1 MVERARRAFRFARRV
16 LVAAGKRFGY
26 VRANRMAAA
35 IAYRTVFSL
44 SPLLFFAV
52 GVVGAIVGDDF
63 QARAEI
69 LSNVER
75 VAGATV
81 AEAVGAFLDAT
92 VAAGDTAAV
101 LGVLLVMWTSSSLFL
116 ELQRAQDDIFGVP
129 HEETKGVVAFLKKR
143 GKGMLWTIGL
153 GFILLAVW
161 LLNFAW
167 RFVAGLFPPEAAGV
181 HQVIGV
187 VAPLVSLVLLPVVF
201 ALIFQT
207 LTSITVPWRAIWYG
221 SGFTASVFLL
231 AAYAIGIYFAWN
243 TEPSGI
249 TVAGSIF
256 AVLLLAFVLSSVYL
270 FGVTVTKVYADVLA
284 EEPSQFP
291 EAPSH

>member
-1 MVERARRAFRFARRV
+1 MRAFEFARRL
-16 LVAAGKRFGY
+16 LVDAGQRFGY

-52 GVVGAIVGDDF
+52 GVVGAVVGDDV

-69 LSNVER
+69 LTNVQR
-75 VAGATV
+75 VAGASV
-81 AEAVGAFLDAT
+81 AEAVGSFLDAT
-92 VAAGDTAAV
+92 VQDGDTAAV
-101 LGVLLVMWTSSSLFL
+101 LGVILVMWTASSLFL

-143 GKGMLWTIGL
+143 GKGVLWTIGL
-153 GFILLAVW
+153 GLVLLVVW

-181 HQVIGV
+181 HAVIGV
-187 VAPLVSLVLLPVVF
+187 IAPLVSLILLPVVF

-207 LTSITVPWRAIWYG
+207 LTTITVPWRAVWYG
-221 SGFTASVFLL
+221 SGFTAFVFLL
-231 AAYAIGIYFAWN
+231 AAYGIGFYFAWN
-243 TEPSGI
+243 TSPSGM

-256 AVLLLAFVLSSVYL
+256 AVLLLAFVLSAVYL
-270 FGVTVTKVYADVLA
+270 FGVTVTKVYSDLIREGVS
-284 EEPSQFP
+284 ESE
-291 EAPSH
+291 

>member
-1 MVERARRAFRFARRV
+1 MRGFDFARGV
-16 LVAAGKRFGY
+16 LVEAGRRFGY

-52 GVVGAIVGDDF
+52 GLVGAIVGDDI
-63 QARAEI
+63 QARSEI
-69 LSNVER
+69 LFNVQR
-75 VAGATV
+75 VAGASV
-81 AEAVGAFLDAT
+81 ADAVGSFLDAT
-92 VAAGDTAAV
+92 VESGDTAAF
-101 LGVLLVMWTSSSLFL
+101 LGVILVMWTASSLFL

-143 GKGMLWTIGL
+143 GKGILWTIGL
-153 GFILLAVW
+153 GLVLLVVW

-167 RFVAGLFPPEAAGV
+167 RFVAGLFPPDAAGV

-187 VAPLVSLVLLPVVF
+187 VAPVVSLVLLPLVF

-207 LTSITVPWRAIWYG
+207 LTTITVPWRAVWYG
-221 SGFTASVFLL
+221 SGFTAFVFLL
-231 AAYAIGIYFAWN
+231 AAYAIGFYFAWN
-243 TEPSGI
+243 TSPSGI

-270 FGVTVTKVYADVLA
+270 FGVTVTKVYADLLT
-284 EEPSQFP
+284 EGGGR
-291 EAPSH
+291 HD